1 MIEFDFTDEYKER
14 FVKNIVFGMDAQDIV
29 EWCDE

>member
-14 FVKNIVFGMDAQDIV
+14 FVKNIIFGMSAEEIL
-29 EWCDE
+29 EWADE